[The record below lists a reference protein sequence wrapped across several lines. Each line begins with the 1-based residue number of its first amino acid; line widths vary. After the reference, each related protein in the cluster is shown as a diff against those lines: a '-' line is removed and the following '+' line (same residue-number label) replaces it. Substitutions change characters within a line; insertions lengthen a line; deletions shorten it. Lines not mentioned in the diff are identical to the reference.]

1 MHDDYV
7 KDTPAINPGLPVVT
21 RRKSVMMEANK
32 LAVDVERIHQLN
44 SLLRPFIKRPS
55 TGDAITFE
63 QYRILHELASE
74 KISTSELSRRLN
86 VGQSMVS
93 IQISRLLN
101 GGFIQDETLPTDR
114 RYHVF
119 QITARGRRVEEH
131 VSDIL
136 SGVVPDL
143 MRQLADIIDGPTNE

>member
-1 MHDDYV
+1 MI
-7 KDTPAINPGLPVVT
+7 DTQ
-21 RRKSVMMEANK
+21 K
-32 LAVDVERIHQLN
+32 LAGDVQRIHQLN

-55 TGDAITFE
+55 SGDALTFE
-63 QYRILHELASE
+63 QYRILHELVAE

-101 GGFIQDETLPTDR
+101 GGYIQDETLPTDR

-119 QITARGRRVEEH
+119 QVTARGRKIEEH
-131 VSDIL
+131 VNETLSAELPIL
-136 SGVVPDL
+136 
-143 MRQLADIIDGPTNE
+143 MKQLTEILK

>member
-1 MHDDYV
+1 
-7 KDTPAINPGLPVVT
+7 
-21 RRKSVMMEANK
+21 MMEANK

-119 QITARGRRVEEH
+119 QITPRGRRVEEH
-131 VSDIL
+131 VSDVL
-136 SGVVPDL
+136 SGELPEL
-143 MRQLADIIDGPTNE
+143 MRQLAGIIETSAE

>member
-1 MHDDYV
+1 
-7 KDTPAINPGLPVVT
+7 
-21 RRKSVMMEANK
+21 MMEANK
-32 LAVDVERIHQLN
+32 LAVDVDRIHQLN

-55 TGDAITFE
+55 SGDAITFE
-63 QYRILHELASE
+63 QYRILHELATE

-119 QITARGRRVEEH
+119 QITARGRKVEEH
-131 VSDIL
+131 VSDVL
-136 SGVVPDL
+136 VEELPEL
-143 MRQLADIIDGPTNE
+143 MRQIAGVIDAE

>member
-1 MHDDYV
+1 MI
-7 KDTPAINPGLPVVT
+7 DTQ
-21 RRKSVMMEANK
+21 K
-32 LAVDVERIHQLN
+32 LAGDVQRIHQLN

-55 TGDAITFE
+55 SGDALTFE
-63 QYRILHELASE
+63 QYRILHELVAE

-101 GGFIQDETLPTDR
+101 GGYIQDETLPTDR

-119 QITARGRRVEEH
+119 QVTARGRKIEEH
-131 VSDIL
+131 VNETLSAELPVLMKQLTEIL
-136 SGVVPDL
+136 K
-143 MRQLADIIDGPTNE
+143 

>member
-1 MHDDYV
+1 MI
-7 KDTPAINPGLPVVT
+7 DTQ
-21 RRKSVMMEANK
+21 K
-32 LAVDVERIHQLN
+32 LAGDVQRIHHLN

-55 TGDAITFE
+55 SGDALTFE
-63 QYRILHELASE
+63 QYRILHELVAE

-101 GGFIQDETLPTDR
+101 GGYIQDETLPTDR

-119 QITARGRRVEEH
+119 QVTARGRKIEEH
-131 VSDIL
+131 VNETLSAELPVLMKQLTEIL
-136 SGVVPDL
+136 K
-143 MRQLADIIDGPTNE
+143 

>member
-1 MHDDYV
+1 M
-7 KDTPAINPGLPVVT
+7 I
-21 RRKSVMMEANK
+21 EAHK
-32 LAVDVERIHQLN
+32 LAVDVQRIHQLN

-55 TGDAITFE
+55 SGDALTFE
-63 QYRILHELASE
+63 QYRILHELVME

-101 GGFIQDETLPTDR
+101 GGYIQDETLPTDR

-119 QITARGRRVEEH
+119 QVTARGRKIEEH
-131 VSDIL
+131 VNETL
-136 SGVVPDL
+136 SAELPVL
-143 MRQLADIIDGPTNE
+143 IKQLADIMK

>member
-1 MHDDYV
+1 MI
-7 KDTPAINPGLPVVT
+7 DTQ
-21 RRKSVMMEANK
+21 K
-32 LAVDVERIHQLN
+32 LAGDVQRIHQLN

-55 TGDAITFE
+55 SGDALTFE
-63 QYRILHELASE
+63 QYRILHELVAE

-101 GGFIQDETLPTDR
+101 GGYIQDETLPTDR

-119 QITARGRRVEEH
+119 QVTARGRKIEEH
-131 VSDIL
+131 VNETLSAELPIL
-136 SGVVPDL
+136 
-143 MRQLADIIDGPTNE
+143 MKQLTGILK

>member
-1 MHDDYV
+1 M
-7 KDTPAINPGLPVVT
+7 I
-21 RRKSVMMEANK
+21 EAHK
-32 LAVDVERIHQLN
+32 LAVDVQRIHQLN

-55 TGDAITFE
+55 SGDALTFE
-63 QYRILHELASE
+63 QYRILHELVME

-101 GGFIQDETLPTDR
+101 GGYIQDETLPTDR

-119 QITARGRRVEEH
+119 QVTARGRKIEEH
-131 VSDIL
+131 VNDTL
-136 SGVVPDL
+136 SAELPVL
-143 MRQLADIIDGPTNE
+143 IKQLADIMK

>member
-1 MHDDYV
+1 M
-7 KDTPAINPGLPVVT
+7 I
-21 RRKSVMMEANK
+21 EAHK
-32 LAVDVERIHQLN
+32 LAVDVQRIHQLN

-55 TGDAITFE
+55 SGDALTFE
-63 QYRILHELASE
+63 QYRILHELVAE

-101 GGFIQDETLPTDR
+101 GGYIQDETLPTDR

-119 QITARGRRVEEH
+119 QVTARGRKIEEH
-131 VSDIL
+131 VNEAL
-136 SGVVPDL
+136 SAELPVL
-143 MRQLADIIDGPTNE
+143 MKQLAEILK

>member
-1 MHDDYV
+1 
-7 KDTPAINPGLPVVT
+7 
-21 RRKSVMMEANK
+21 MMEAKK

-55 TGDAITFE
+55 VSDTITFE
-63 QYRILHELASE
+63 QYRILHELVAE

-101 GGFIQDETLPTDR
+101 GGFIKDETLPTDR

-119 QITARGRRVEEH
+119 QITTQGRRVEEH
-131 VSDIL
+131 VNDALEVELPELMKQVNTIL
-136 SGVVPDL
+136 K
-143 MRQLADIIDGPTNE
+143 

>member
-1 MHDDYV
+1 
-7 KDTPAINPGLPVVT
+7 
-21 RRKSVMMEANK
+21 MEAKK

-55 TGDAITFE
+55 VGDTITFE
-63 QYRILHELASE
+63 QYRILHELVAE

-101 GGFIQDETLPTDR
+101 GGFIKDETLPRDR

-119 QITARGRRVEEH
+119 QITTQGRRVEEH
-131 VSDIL
+131 VNGALEVELPELMKQVNTIL
-136 SGVVPDL
+136 K
-143 MRQLADIIDGPTNE
+143 